1 MQVTL
6 KNKHNILIAS
16 LEGELDHH
24 STESIRSEIDRA
36 IVSGQVKH
44 LIFDL
49 SRLSFMDSSGIGL
62 VIGRYKTMH
71 SLGGRVA
78 VAASGRMLRI
88 IKMSGLTRL
97 ISVCQTVEEA
107 ALAVK
112 EG

>member
-1 MQVTL
+1 MQVSL
-6 KNKHNILIAS
+6 KNRHNILIAS

-24 STESIRSEIDRA
+24 STESIRNEIDRA

-44 LIFDL
+44 LIFDM
-49 SRLSFMDSSGIGL
+49 SHLSFMDSSGIGL
-62 VIGRYKTMH
+62 VIGRYKTMC

-78 VAASGRMLRI
+78 LVASGRMQRI
-88 IKMSGLTRL
+88 IQMSGLTRL
-97 ISVCQTVEEA
+97 ISVCQSIEEA

>member
-6 KNKHNILIAS
+6 INKHNILIAS

-24 STESIRSEIDRA
+24 SAESIRSEIDRA
-36 IVSGQVKH
+36 IVSGHVKH
-44 LIFDL
+44 LIFDM

-62 VIGRYKTMH
+62 VIGRYKTMR

-78 VAASGRMLRI
+78 LVALGRMERI
-88 IKMSGLTRL
+88 VKMAGLTRL
-97 ISVCQTVEEA
+97 ISVYNTIEEA